1 MGSKLNFKK
10 KCILGTST
18 CKMVKHILNETVDD
32 QYMSGKAQVMFKI
45 EMETMFSSAQNKKLN
60 KYDIDHTD
68 NLEISSN
75 HNRN

>member
-1 MGSKLNFKK
+1 
-10 KCILGTST
+10 
-18 CKMVKHILNETVDD
+18 MVALKNPFPPQTYLEWNCGWSVPIRES
-32 QYMSGKAQVMFKI
+32 SGEMEMV

>member
-1 MGSKLNFKK
+1 
-10 KCILGTST
+10 
-18 CKMVKHILNETVDD
+18 MVKHILNETVDD

-68 NLEISSN
+68 NLEISGN

>member
-1 MGSKLNFKK
+1 
-10 KCILGTST
+10 
-18 CKMVKHILNETVDD
+18 
-32 QYMSGKAQVMFKI
+32 MFKL

-68 NLEISSN
+68 NLEISGN

>member
-1 MGSKLNFKK
+1 MVAIKK
-10 KCILGTST
+10 ILPLL
-18 CKMVKHILNETVDD
+18 KHILNETVDY
-32 QYMSGKAQVMFKI
+32 QYVSGKAQVMFKL

-60 KYDIDHTD
+60 KYDIDNTD